1 MLAKK
6 PLGQGAASKKYDVL
20 TALGAHAC
28 AGTKHRQKLI
38 LRFMTLVTARYNWQR
53 EELSI
58 GRAELARLWQVDERT
73 VKRELAKL
81 KEAGWLDVKRA
92 AARGR
97 VAVYAIDWGRVLE
110 ATRPEWGHIGPD
122 FTDRLTALS
131 TPQPEQPPASTVV
144 AFPAAPVGEGVWDK
158 VRALAHRADPAFH
171 ASWLAQVEFTS
182 LAQGILEL
190 AAPTGFHAQY
200 LNSHAADRLL
210 QTVQEV
216 APQVH
221 RIFVRRK
228 EP

>member
-1 MLAKK
+1 MLARK
-6 PLGQGAASKKYDVL
+6 PLGQGAASKKYDLL

-81 KEAGWLDVKRA
+81 KEAGWLEVRRA

-110 ATRPEWGHIGPD
+110 ATRGEWGHIGPD
-122 FTDRLTALS
+122 FIDRLSALS
-131 TPQPEQPPASTVV
+131 AAPEEQSLSTVV
-144 AFPAAPVGEGVWDK
+144 AFPAAPAGEGVWD
-158 VRALAHRADPAFH
+158 RARSLAHRADPAFY
-171 ASWLAQVEFTS
+171 ASWLAPVECAG

-190 AAPTGFHAQY
+190 VAPTGFHAQY
-200 LNSHAADRLL
+200 LNSQAADRLL

-228 EP
+228 